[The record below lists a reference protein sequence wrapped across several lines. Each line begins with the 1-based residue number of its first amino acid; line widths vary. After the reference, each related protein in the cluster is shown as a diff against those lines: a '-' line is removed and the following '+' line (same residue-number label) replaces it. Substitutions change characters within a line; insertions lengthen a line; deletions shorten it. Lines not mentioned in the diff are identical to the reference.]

1 MFKNSKS
8 KQAVKDQ
15 QLIEA
20 EGMIAAFNRSQ
31 AVIEFDLDGTILKA
45 NQNFLDALGYTSEE
59 IVGRHHRLF
68 VRPTKYQSLTTRNS
82 GPP

>member
-31 AVIEFDLDGTILKA
+31 AVIEFDL
-45 NQNFLDALGYTSEE
+45 
-59 IVGRHHRLF
+59 F